1 MTNEDVLQ
9 KLKGLTLTNSNREIE
24 NMFGLPK
31 NSLSNFLSG
40 KKAVPKKYHERIFK
54 KLDLTDPYLRLP
66 ISQIELLNPQD
77 FKGPNPTIPSIFE
90 VAKGNFT
97 EGRIAP
103 MTKREA
109 LLEKVVSVMKVYNCD
124 IEDIIDVFVA
134 SKQPLPEHQ
143 KGIGDTDII
152 RFEPA
157 LIEPKSMPLSKLLH
171 EEHKAEIAALKT
183 EMAALGKD
191 WIANKRRKQIEAKIK
206 SLGCTQ

>member
-1 MTNEDVLQ
+1 MTNEDVLR

-31 NSLSNFLSG
+31 NSLSNFISG

-66 ISQIELLNPQD
+66 ISQIELLDPKD
-77 FKGPNPTIPSIFE
+77 FTGPSPTIPSIFE
-90 VAKGNFT
+90 IAKGNFT
-97 EGRIAP
+97 EGRVAP

-134 SKQPLPEHQ
+134 SKQPLPEP
-143 KGIGDTDII
+143 K
-152 RFEPA
+152 
-157 LIEPKSMPLSKLLH
+157 IEKATQQSSAD
-171 EEHKAEIAALKT
+171 HKAEIAALKS
-183 EMAALGKD
+183 EIAALGKD

-206 SLGCTQ
+206 SLGGTQ